1 MTKRVV
7 VRIVLGVIVVAAVA
21 LAIVLATRHPSHATA
36 PTTPDLADPL
46 VVEFRSTERLCI
58 GAFND
63 ALARQRANTIDEV
76 GLAAAIET
84 EVLPPWQTLA
94 TKLASAT
101 PSARNAE
108 LYTALRHY
116 VADRLT
122 AWQAYVAGLRAGSD
136 EASRPYYDAYHANE
150 AKADT
155 DAREIGRLFRS
166 ANP

>member
-1 MTKRVV
+1 MTTRGL
-7 VRIVLGVIVVAAVA
+7 VRIALGILVIAAVV
-21 LAIVLATRHPSHATA
+21 LAIVIATRHPSHAPA
-36 PTTPDLADPL
+36 ATTPDLSDPL

-94 TKLASAT
+94 TKLATAT

-108 LYTALRHY
+108 LYAALRRY
-116 VADRLT
+116 VADRQT
-122 AWQAYVAGLRAGSD
+122 AWQAYAAGLRAGSD
-136 EASRPYYDAYHANE
+136 EASRAHYDAYHAKDAE
-150 AKADT
+150 ADT